1 MLNIRKQGQGRGGKV
16 EMVCTNA
23 RGATQIPKT
32 DLRGKGGTDAQQYE
46 DSTFF
51 FFFFDYW

>member
-51 FFFFDYW
+51 FFF